1 MDLDKAIRSRHSTKK
16 FSSKKPD
23 WRDIIESIDAA
34 RFAPMAGS
42 NYSLKFILVSEE
54 EKIAELAKISQQD
67 FISKAQ
73 YAVVVCSNPSRTKN
87 AYGKSG
93 EIYLRQQAGAAIEN
107 FILKLQEY
115 GLGTC
120 WIGHFVEEQ
129 VKHLLQ
135 IPEHVQ
141 VEAILPI
148 GYEGEKKHT
157 RKAPIEM
164 DNILYFESYGE
175 KRMIKKRSMDV

>member
-1 MDLDKAIRSRHSTKK
+1 MDLDKAIHARHSTKK
-16 FSSKKPD
+16 FTTKKPD
-23 WRDIIESIDAA
+23 WRNIIESIDAA
-34 RFAPMAGS
+34 RFAPMAGD
-42 NYSLKFILVSEE
+42 NYSLKFILISEE
-54 EKIAELAKISQQD
+54 EKIKELASMSQQD
-67 FISKAQ
+67 FISKTQ
-73 YAVVVCSNPSRTKN
+73 YVVVVCSNPSRTKN
-87 AYGKSG
+87 AYGKQG
-93 EIYLRQQAGAAIEN
+93 EVYLRQQAGAAIEN

-135 IPEHVQ
+135 IPEHIQ
-141 VEAILPI
+141 VEAIFPI
-148 GYEGEKKHT
+148 GYEAEKKRV